1 MSALASR
8 PLGVSGLP
16 ILPLSFGTADFGGP
30 LQGEDPTDLVA
41 AAVERGITLFD
52 TAEGYTDGCSEVELG
67 RAVAR
72 LGVRDELLILSKAAY
87 PQGIPGECRAS
98 RAQLIKA
105 CDASLR
111 RLGMDWIDIYVLHRP
126 WFDIRHEETLT
137 ALTELV
143 RAGKIRYFGA
153 SHYPAWKLVEGMLL
167 AQRAG
172 IPGYL
177 IEQPP
182 YNLLDRRVEN
192 DVARVC
198 LDYGIALITA
208 SPLGGGILAGVYNSG
223 SIPPGS
229 RADVWR
235 DRPYRQRVND
245 AAIDIARQL
254 AALAAGAGITP
265 SQLALA
271 WLVRQPA
278 VTSALIAPKSQAEL
292 ADNCAVLDLDLDADL
307 LASVD
312 ALVPAGTFVSDFFSA
327 SGWTLGQTRWG
338 RGDASARAGETR

>member
-1 MSALASR
+1 MPTLASR
-8 PLGVSGLP
+8 PLGASGIP
-16 ILPLSFGTADFGGP
+16 VLPLSLGTADFGGP
-30 LQGEDPTDLVA
+30 LQGEDPTELVA
-41 AAVERGITLFD
+41 AAIARGLTLFD
-52 TAEGYTDGCSEVELG
+52 TAEGYTDGRSEEELG

-72 LGVRDELLILSKAAY
+72 LGIRDQILILSKAAY
-87 PQGIPGECRAS
+87 PQGVPGECRAS
-98 RAQLIKA
+98 RSALIRA

-111 RLGMDWIDIYVLHRP
+111 RLATDRIDIYVLHRP
-126 WFDIRHEETLT
+126 WFDIRHEETLA

-172 IPGYL
+172 VPGYL
-177 IEQPP
+177 VEQPP

-192 DVARVC
+192 DVSRVC

-208 SPLGGGILAGVYNSG
+208 SPLGGGILAGIYNDG
-223 SIPPGS
+223 NIPPGS

-235 DRPYRQRVND
+235 DRPYRQRVNE
-245 AAIDIARQL
+245 AAIGIARRL
-254 AALAAGAGITP
+254 AALAESAGITP

-278 VTSALIAPKSQAEL
+278 VTSVLIAPKSQAEL
-292 ADNCAVLDLDLDADL
+292 ADNCAVLDLAIEADL

-338 RGDASARAGETR
+338 RPGVTSGSGGDR